1 MYATVRRSEG
11 VVNSPE
17 VANRVSAGFVP
28 LISAMPGLVEYDC
41 VDIGQGVMLSVNIF
55 DSLSHATE
63 ANEKALGWMKTN
75 LTPILTQDPRVE
87 NGEVVAHKR
96 IESFALTQPASTPI
110 PAIAPFHVTPAI
122 PASGAV
128 VERLNSSP
136 AQRVQH
142 FQQHV
147 TVRRYEGVTN
157 TMEAATRV
165 RDGLVPVIS
174 ALPGFIAYYWIDL
187 GHGAMLSVS
196 IFESLS
202 CAIESGQAAAR
213 WVKANL
219 ASVLTQ
225 SPRIE
230 AGKVVAKA
238 WRGR

>member
-1 MYATVRRSEG
+1 MYVTVRRYEG

-17 VANRVSAGFVP
+17 VANRVCAGFVP
-28 LISAMPGLVEYDC
+28 LVSAMPGLVEYDC
-41 VDIGQGVMLSVNIF
+41 VDIGQGVMLSVSIF

-75 LTPILTQDPRVE
+75 LAPILTQDPRIE

-96 IESFALTQPASTPI
+96 IENSTQHASIPI
-110 PAIAPFHVTPAI
+110 PAIAPFHVTPAV

-136 AQRVQH
+136 MQRVQH

-157 TMEAATRV
+157 SMEAATRV
-165 RDGLVPVIS
+165 RDGFVPVIS

-202 CAIESGQAAAR
+202 SAIESGQAAAR

-238 WRGR
+238 